1 MKKRICAAAAVLII
15 CMTQLLSVWAS
26 DRELPL
32 MYDGADLLTSGEEQ
46 EIEAFLEE
54 ISENHQ
60 CEVAVVTVN
69 SLEGKTARLFAD
81 DFYDFNGYGYG
92 ENDDGIM
99 LVISMEERQ
108 WAITS
113 YGTGISAFTQEGQE
127 YIMDMVL
134 DDLSDGY
141 YRDAFMTFAGQTE
154 RFLTQWE
161 SGEAYGEGN
170 MPVNK
175 TDLAIGFLVSLIAGV
190 VVSLIVMLALMS
202 KNKTVV
208 SHSAAADYLVP
219 GSLNVTASQDIF
231 LYQNLAR
238 TPVQKN
244 DGSSSGGGFSIGSS
258 GRTHGGSS
266 GSF

>member
-1 MKKRICAAAAVLII
+1 MNKRICGAAAALII
-15 CMTQLLSVWAS
+15 CMTQLLLVWAS

-32 MYDGADLLTSGEEQ
+32 MYDGADLLTASEEQ
-46 EIEAFLEE
+46 ELEAFLED

-60 CEVAVVTVN
+60 CEVAVVTVD
-69 SLEGKTARLFAD
+69 SFEGKSARLFAD

-99 LVISMEERQ
+99 LVISMDERQ
-108 WAITS
+108 WAVTT

-134 DDLSDGY
+134 DDMSEGY
-141 YRDAFMTFAGQTE
+141 YRDAFMTFAGQTD

-170 MPVNK
+170 LPVDK
-175 TDLAIGFLVSLIAGV
+175 TDLAIGFLVSLIAGG

-202 KNKTVV
+202 KNKSVV
-208 SHSAAADYLVP
+208 PNSAAADYLMP
-219 GSLNVTASQDIF
+219 GSLNITASQDIF

-238 TPVQKN
+238 TPVKKN

-266 GSF
+266 GRF